1 MDILYEAVIQPLLL
15 SLHLKCLLIVF
26 ASRSWWHAVSS
37 IFTLV
42 IRFLGGLD
50 DEVAKKLICA
60 GLRWYDGIHSSYLV
74 GISIISYT
82 HAKGL
87 SYHFWGEW
95 LLPFISFLI
104 NYIELGGLSLK
115 YTHYFQFKLC
125 RLTTDTEQ
133 FSLYICTPVTKCKS
147 IKELLW
153 VL

>member
-1 MDILYEAVIQPLLL
+1 MDILYEAVIHPLLL
-15 SLHLKCLLIVF
+15 SLHLKCLLFVF

-82 HAKGL
+82 HAKGF

-104 NYIELGGLSLK
+104 NYIELRGLFIKIHTLFSIQIVQVDNRYWTIFLIYM
-115 YTHYFQFKLC
+115 YTRHKM
-125 RLTTDTEQ
+125 
-133 FSLYICTPVTKCKS
+133 
-147 IKELLW
+147 
-153 VL
+153 

>member
-1 MDILYEAVIQPLLL
+1 MDILYEAVIHLLLL

-26 ASRSWWHAVSS
+26 PSRSWWHAVSS

-60 GLRWYDGIHSSYLV
+60 GLRWYDGIHSSYL
-74 GISIISYT
+74 SEYQLYL
-82 HAKGL
+82 KGF

-104 NYIELGGLSLK
+104 NYIELRGLFIKIHTLFSIQIVQVDNRYWTIFLIYM
-115 YTHYFQFKLC
+115 YTRHKM
-125 RLTTDTEQ
+125 
-133 FSLYICTPVTKCKS
+133 
-147 IKELLW
+147 
-153 VL
+153 

>member
-1 MDILYEAVIQPLLL
+1 MDILYEAVIHLLLL

-60 GLRWYDGIHSSYLV
+60 GLRWYDGIHSSYLSEYQLYLT
-74 GISIISYT
+74 GF
-82 HAKGL
+82 

-104 NYIELGGLSLK
+104 NYIELRGLFIKIHTLFSIQIVQVDNRYWTIFLIYM
-115 YTHYFQFKLC
+115 YTRHKM
-125 RLTTDTEQ
+125 
-133 FSLYICTPVTKCKS
+133 
-147 IKELLW
+147 
-153 VL
+153 

>member
-1 MDILYEAVIQPLLL
+1 MDILYEAVIHPLLL

-82 HAKGL
+82 HAKGF

-104 NYIELGGLSLK
+104 NYIELRGFSLK

-147 IKELLW
+147 IKELL
-153 VL
+153 

>member
-1 MDILYEAVIQPLLL
+1 MDILYEAVIHLLLL

-82 HAKGL
+82 HAKGF
-87 SYHFWGEW
+87 SYPFWVSGFC
-95 LLPFISFLI
+95 LLYLFSSTTL
-104 NYIELGGLSLK
+104 NSGGFSLK

-133 FSLYICTPVTKCKS
+133 FSLYTCTPVTKCKS
-147 IKELLW
+147 IKELL
-153 VL
+153 